1 MFRVL
6 YEERLYG
13 ERGKK
18 RDSLYNK
25 ALQNASARA
34 SRERERERE
43 RERGKLLLLRGTN
56 ERFYLDDDDDVR
68 REELHLKESF
78 HSFHSFIHSFI
89 RGTKKTE
96 REHIIQSRT
105 QTHIK
110 RNNNKRNMAQSA
122 LVVYLRKLLRVVNYL
137 LLFYGLAI
145 VVVSAELYFEWTKER
160 DSDETFNH
168 SHWVDPETGERLSYK
183 EIAEK
188 EPVFLYLFF
197 AIGLYVT
204 MVSWTGLWGVE
215 SPRNRCCLPF
225 YAHNL
230 LFMWMCSIVF
240 VGVAFSEKAR
250 DFVGAEHEHSI
261 KDITG
266 ATKKMYDTM
275 SENLFVVQIM
285 SLLLVFVQTTSLVL
299 TAALRR
305 AVSEYSSSAFE
316 ESDDEDEGEAESL
329 FFGNKNRNQNSSGG
343 SANFRDVESGH
354 SGGVGENDDDDDES
368 WSERMKLKYG
378 VDVSKYAHSPAR
390 PPPSHNKKKKYPGQ
404 SNPELAEKANFCGV
418 M

>member
-1 MFRVL
+1 
-6 YEERLYG
+6 
-13 ERGKK
+13 
-18 RDSLYNK
+18 
-25 ALQNASARA
+25 
-34 SRERERERE
+34 
-43 RERGKLLLLRGTN
+43 
-56 ERFYLDDDDDVR
+56 
-68 REELHLKESF
+68 
-78 HSFHSFIHSFI
+78 
-89 RGTKKTE
+89 
-96 REHIIQSRT
+96 
-105 QTHIK
+105 
-110 RNNNKRNMAQSA
+110 MAKSA
-122 LVVYLRKLLRVVNYL
+122 LVVYLRKLLRFVNYL

-145 VVVSAELYFEWTKER
+145 VVVSAELYFEWTQKER
-160 DSDETFNH
+160 DEKNEFLDDH
-168 SHWVDPETGERLSYK
+168 SHWVDPDTGERLSYK

-188 EPVFLYLFF
+188 EPVFLYLFV

-204 MVSWTGLWGVE
+204 VVSWTGLWGVE

-285 SLLLVFVQTTSLVL
+285 SLLLVFVQTASLVL

-329 FFGNKNRNQNSSGG
+329 FFGNKNRNRNSSG

-354 SGGVGENDDDDDES
+354 SGGVGENDDDDDDES

>member
-1 MFRVL
+1 MNDFIW
-6 YEERLYG
+6 
-13 ERGKK
+13 
-18 RDSLYNK
+18 
-25 ALQNASARA
+25 
-34 SRERERERE
+34 
-43 RERGKLLLLRGTN
+43 T
-56 ERFYLDDDDDVR
+56 DDDVR
-68 REELHLKESF
+68 REELHLKESL
-78 HSFHSFIHSFI
+78 SVPSIHSFIHP
-89 RGTKKTE
+89 RDKEDRE

-122 LVVYLRKLLRVVNYL
+122 LVVYLRKLSASSTTSSCSTASR
-137 LLFYGLAI
+137 I

-305 AVSEYSSSAFE
+305 AVSEYSSSALE
-316 ESDDEDEGEAESL
+316 EFGRRRRRRGGE
-329 FFGNKNRNQNSSGG
+329 FVF
-343 SANFRDVESGH
+343 
-354 SGGVGENDDDDDES
+354 
-368 WSERMKLKYG
+368 
-378 VDVSKYAHSPAR
+378 
-390 PPPSHNKKKKYPGQ
+390 
-404 SNPELAEKANFCGV
+404 
-418 M
+418 

>member
-1 MFRVL
+1 M
-6 YEERLYG
+6 
-13 ERGKK
+13 
-18 RDSLYNK
+18 
-25 ALQNASARA
+25 ASA
-34 SRERERERE
+34 
-43 RERGKLLLLRGTN
+43 L
-56 ERFYLDDDDDVR
+56 
-68 REELHLKESF
+68 
-78 HSFHSFIHSFI
+78 I
-89 RGTKKTE
+89 
-96 REHIIQSRT
+96 
-105 QTHIK
+105 
-110 RNNNKRNMAQSA
+110 
-122 LVVYLRKLLRVVNYL
+122 VYLRKLLRCTNYL

-145 VVVSAELYFEWTKER
+145 VIISCEFYFEWISEEEETSSSNLVEETTEEEEKNR
-160 DSDETFNH
+160 TFSDVA
-168 SHWVDPETGERLSYK
+168 SK
-183 EIAEK
+183 Q
-188 EPVFLYLFF
+188 PVFLYAFL
-197 AIGLYVT
+197 AIGVYVT
-204 MVSWTGLWGVE
+204 LVSWTGLWGVE

-230 LFMWMCSIVF
+230 LFMWVCSICACAI
-240 VGVAFSEKAR
+240 AFSETAR
-250 DFVGAEHEHSI
+250 DFVGKEHEQSSI

-266 ATKKMYDTM
+266 TTKKMYDTV

-285 SLLLVFVQTTSLVL
+285 SLVLVFVQTASLVL

-305 AVSEYSSSAFE
+305 AASEYSSSAFE

>member
-6 YEERLYG
+6 YEDGL

-18 RDSLYNK
+18 RERLKRSK
-25 ALQNASARA
+25 TQARA
-34 SRERERERE
+34 LSERERESAGKKKPSSSSRNE
-43 RERGKLLLLRGTN
+43 RTNERTN
-56 ERFYLDDDDDVR
+56 ERFYLDDDVR

-89 RGTKKTE
+89 HSSAGQRRQ
-96 REHIIQSRT
+96 RESTSSNRT
-105 QTHIK
+105 QTNIK
-110 RNNNKRNMAQSA
+110 HNKRNMAQSA

-160 DSDETFNH
+160 DSDETFKNH
-168 SHWVDPETGERLSYK
+168 SLVDPETGERLSYK

-354 SGGVGENDDDDDES
+354 SGGVGENDDDDDDES

>member
-1 MFRVL
+1 MAS
-6 YEERLYG
+6 
-13 ERGKK
+13 
-18 RDSLYNK
+18 SL
-25 ALQNASARA
+25 
-34 SRERERERE
+34 
-43 RERGKLLLLRGTN
+43 T
-56 ERFYLDDDDDVR
+56 
-68 REELHLKESF
+68 
-78 HSFHSFIHSFI
+78 
-89 RGTKKTE
+89 
-96 REHIIQSRT
+96 
-105 QTHIK
+105 
-110 RNNNKRNMAQSA
+110 
-122 LVVYLRKLLRVVNYL
+122 VYLRKLLRFTNYL

-145 VVVSAELYFEWTKER
+145 VVISCEFYFEWISENN
-160 DSDETFNH
+160 SDETASLVEEPTEENRTYADVA
-168 SHWVDPETGERLSYK
+168 S
-183 EIAEK
+183 K
-188 EPVFLYLFF
+188 EPVFLYLFL
-197 AIGLYVT
+197 AIGAYVT
-204 MVSWTGLWGVE
+204 LVSWTGLWGVE

-230 LFMWMCSIVF
+230 LFMWACSICVCA
-240 VGVAFSEKAR
+240 VAFSETAR
-250 DFVGAEHEHSI
+250 DFVGKEHEQSSI

-266 ATKKMYDTM
+266 TTKKMYDTM

-285 SLLLVFVQTTSLVL
+285 SLVLVFVQTASLVL

-329 FFGNKNRNQNSSGG
+329 CFGKNNRN
-343 SANFRDVESGH
+343 SANFRDVESAGNN
-354 SGGVGENDDDDDES
+354 GDEDDEDES

>member
-1 MFRVL
+1 M
-6 YEERLYG
+6 
-13 ERGKK
+13 
-18 RDSLYNK
+18 
-25 ALQNASARA
+25 ASA
-34 SRERERERE
+34 
-43 RERGKLLLLRGTN
+43 L
-56 ERFYLDDDDDVR
+56 
-68 REELHLKESF
+68 
-78 HSFHSFIHSFI
+78 I
-89 RGTKKTE
+89 
-96 REHIIQSRT
+96 
-105 QTHIK
+105 
-110 RNNNKRNMAQSA
+110 
-122 LVVYLRKLLRVVNYL
+122 VYLRKLLRCTNYL

-145 VVVSAELYFEWTKER
+145 VIISCEFYFEW
-160 DSDETFNH
+160 
-168 SHWVDPETGERLSYK
+168 
-183 EIAEK
+183 IAEEEETNSSSNLVVEEETTEEEK
-188 EPVFLYLFF
+188 NQTFSDVASKQPVFLYAFL
-197 AIGLYVT
+197 AIGVYVT
-204 MVSWTGLWGVE
+204 LVSWTGLWGVE

-230 LFMWMCSIVF
+230 LFMWVCSICACAI
-240 VGVAFSEKAR
+240 AFSETAR
-250 DFVGAEHEHSI
+250 DFVGKEHEQSSI

-266 ATKKMYDTM
+266 TTKKMYDTV

-285 SLLLVFVQTTSLVL
+285 SLVLVFVQTASLVL

-305 AVSEYSSSAFE
+305 AASEYSSSAFE

>member
-1 MFRVL
+1 M
-6 YEERLYG
+6 
-13 ERGKK
+13 
-18 RDSLYNK
+18 
-25 ALQNASARA
+25 ASA
-34 SRERERERE
+34 
-43 RERGKLLLLRGTN
+43 LT
-56 ERFYLDDDDDVR
+56 
-68 REELHLKESF
+68 
-78 HSFHSFIHSFI
+78 
-89 RGTKKTE
+89 
-96 REHIIQSRT
+96 
-105 QTHIK
+105 
-110 RNNNKRNMAQSA
+110 
-122 LVVYLRKLLRVVNYL
+122 VYLRKLLRFTNYL

-145 VVVSAELYFEWTKER
+145 VVISCEFYFEWISENN
-160 DSDETFNH
+160 SDETASLVEEPTEENRTYADVA
-168 SHWVDPETGERLSYK
+168 S
-183 EIAEK
+183 K
-188 EPVFLYLFF
+188 EPVFLYLFL
-197 AIGLYVT
+197 AIGAYVT
-204 MVSWTGLWGVE
+204 LVSWTGLWGVE

-230 LFMWMCSIVF
+230 LFMWACSICVCA
-240 VGVAFSEKAR
+240 VAFSETAR
-250 DFVGAEHEHSI
+250 DFVGKEHEQSSI

-266 ATKKMYDTM
+266 TTKKMYDTM

-285 SLLLVFVQTTSLVL
+285 SLVLVFVQTASLVL

-329 FFGNKNRNQNSSGG
+329 FFGKNNRN
-343 SANFRDVESGH
+343 SANFRDVESAGNN
-354 SGGVGENDDDDDES
+354 GDEDDEDES

>member
-1 MFRVL
+1 
-6 YEERLYG
+6 
-13 ERGKK
+13 
-18 RDSLYNK
+18 
-25 ALQNASARA
+25 
-34 SRERERERE
+34 
-43 RERGKLLLLRGTN
+43 
-56 ERFYLDDDDDVR
+56 
-68 REELHLKESF
+68 
-78 HSFHSFIHSFI
+78 
-89 RGTKKTE
+89 
-96 REHIIQSRT
+96 
-105 QTHIK
+105 
-110 RNNNKRNMAQSA
+110 MAQSA

-160 DSDETFNH
+160 DETFSKHH
-168 SHWVDPETGERLSYK
+168 SLVDPDTGERLSYK

-188 EPVFLYLFF
+188 EPVFLYLFV
-197 AIGLYVT
+197 AIGAYVT

-329 FFGNKNRNQNSSGG
+329 FFGNKNRNQHSSGG

>member
-96 REHIIQSRT
+96 RESTSSNRT

>member
-1 MFRVL
+1 MD
-6 YEERLYG
+6 EG
-13 ERGKK
+13 
-18 RDSLYNK
+18 
-25 ALQNASARA
+25 
-34 SRERERERE
+34 
-43 RERGKLLLLRGTN
+43 
-56 ERFYLDDDDDVR
+56 
-68 REELHLKESF
+68 
-78 HSFHSFIHSFI
+78 
-89 RGTKKTE
+89 
-96 REHIIQSRT
+96 
-105 QTHIK
+105 
-110 RNNNKRNMAQSA
+110 
-122 LVVYLRKLLRVVNYL
+122 
-137 LLFYGLAI
+137 
-145 VVVSAELYFEWTKER
+145 R

-230 LFMWMCSIVF
+230 LFMWMCSIVLSPASHF
-240 VGVAFSEKAR
+240 RKRSERLA
-250 DFVGAEHEHSI
+250 VAEHEHSI

-305 AVSEYSSSAFE
+305 SIEPEYSSAR
-316 ESDDEDEGEAESL
+316 L
-329 FFGNKNRNQNSSGG
+329 KNRTTKTKARRRVCFLEIRIEIRIVVVARILETWKVVIQEA
-343 SANFRDVESGH
+343 SAKMTTTTT
-354 SGGVGENDDDDDES
+354 S

-378 VDVSKYAHSPAR
+378 VDVSKYALFMAKR

>member
-1 MFRVL
+1 MAS
-6 YEERLYG
+6 
-13 ERGKK
+13 
-18 RDSLYNK
+18 SL
-25 ALQNASARA
+25 
-34 SRERERERE
+34 
-43 RERGKLLLLRGTN
+43 T
-56 ERFYLDDDDDVR
+56 
-68 REELHLKESF
+68 
-78 HSFHSFIHSFI
+78 
-89 RGTKKTE
+89 
-96 REHIIQSRT
+96 
-105 QTHIK
+105 
-110 RNNNKRNMAQSA
+110 
-122 LVVYLRKLLRVVNYL
+122 VYLRKLLRFTNYL

-145 VVVSAELYFEWTKER
+145 VVISCEFYFEWISENN
-160 DSDETFNH
+160 SDETASLVEEPTEENRTYADVA
-168 SHWVDPETGERLSYK
+168 S
-183 EIAEK
+183 K
-188 EPVFLYLFF
+188 EPVFLYLFL
-197 AIGLYVT
+197 AIGAYVT
-204 MVSWTGLWGVE
+204 LVSWTGLWGVE

-230 LFMWMCSIVF
+230 LFMWACSICVCA
-240 VGVAFSEKAR
+240 VAFSETAR
-250 DFVGAEHEHSI
+250 DFVGKEHEQSSI

-266 ATKKMYDTM
+266 TTKKMYDTM

-285 SLLLVFVQTTSLVL
+285 SLVLVFVQTASLVL

-329 FFGNKNRNQNSSGG
+329 FFGKNNRN
-343 SANFRDVESGH
+343 SANFRDVESAGNN
-354 SGGVGENDDDDDES
+354 GDEDDEDES

>member
-1 MFRVL
+1 
-6 YEERLYG
+6 
-13 ERGKK
+13 
-18 RDSLYNK
+18 
-25 ALQNASARA
+25 
-34 SRERERERE
+34 
-43 RERGKLLLLRGTN
+43 
-56 ERFYLDDDDDVR
+56 
-68 REELHLKESF
+68 
-78 HSFHSFIHSFI
+78 
-89 RGTKKTE
+89 
-96 REHIIQSRT
+96 
-105 QTHIK
+105 
-110 RNNNKRNMAQSA
+110 MASA
-122 LVVYLRKLLRVVNYL
+122 LVVYLRKLLRFVNYL

-145 VVVSAELYFEWTKER
+145 VVVSAELYFEWTRER
-160 DSDETFNH
+160 DEKFLDHH
-168 SHWVDPETGERLSYK
+168 SLVDPDTGERLSYK

-188 EPVFLYLFF
+188 EPVFLYLFV

-204 MVSWTGLWGVE
+204 VVSWTGLWGVE
-215 SPRNRCCLPF
+215 IPRNRCCLPF

-285 SLLLVFVQTTSLVL
+285 SLLLVFVQTASLVL

-329 FFGNKNRNQNSSGG
+329 FFGNKNRNRNSSG
-343 SANFRDVESGH
+343 SANFRDVEGGH
-354 SGGVGENDDDDDES
+354 SSVGEDDDDDDES

>member
-1 MFRVL
+1 M
-6 YEERLYG
+6 
-13 ERGKK
+13 
-18 RDSLYNK
+18 
-25 ALQNASARA
+25 ASA
-34 SRERERERE
+34 
-43 RERGKLLLLRGTN
+43 L
-56 ERFYLDDDDDVR
+56 
-68 REELHLKESF
+68 
-78 HSFHSFIHSFI
+78 I
-89 RGTKKTE
+89 
-96 REHIIQSRT
+96 
-105 QTHIK
+105 
-110 RNNNKRNMAQSA
+110 
-122 LVVYLRKLLRVVNYL
+122 VYLRKLLRCTNYL

-145 VVVSAELYFEWTKER
+145 VIIACEFYFEW
-160 DSDETFNH
+160 
-168 SHWVDPETGERLSYK
+168 
-183 EIAEK
+183 IAEEEETNSSSNLVVEETKK
-188 EPVFLYLFF
+188 EEKNQTFSDVASKQPVFLYAFL
-197 AIGLYVT
+197 AIGVYVT
-204 MVSWTGLWGVE
+204 LVSWTGLWGVE

-230 LFMWMCSIVF
+230 LFMWVCSICACA
-240 VGVAFSEKAR
+240 VAFSETAR
-250 DFVGAEHEHSI
+250 DFVGKEHEQSSI

-266 ATKKMYDTM
+266 TTKKMYDTV

-285 SLLLVFVQTTSLVL
+285 SLVLVFVQTASLVL

-305 AVSEYSSSAFE
+305 AASEYSSSAFE

>member
-1 MFRVL
+1 
-6 YEERLYG
+6 
-13 ERGKK
+13 
-18 RDSLYNK
+18 
-25 ALQNASARA
+25 
-34 SRERERERE
+34 
-43 RERGKLLLLRGTN
+43 
-56 ERFYLDDDDDVR
+56 
-68 REELHLKESF
+68 
-78 HSFHSFIHSFI
+78 
-89 RGTKKTE
+89 
-96 REHIIQSRT
+96 
-105 QTHIK
+105 
-110 RNNNKRNMAQSA
+110 MAQSA

-160 DSDETFNH
+160 DSDDETFKNH

>member
-1 MFRVL
+1 M
-6 YEERLYG
+6 
-13 ERGKK
+13 
-18 RDSLYNK
+18 
-25 ALQNASARA
+25 ASA
-34 SRERERERE
+34 
-43 RERGKLLLLRGTN
+43 L
-56 ERFYLDDDDDVR
+56 
-68 REELHLKESF
+68 
-78 HSFHSFIHSFI
+78 I
-89 RGTKKTE
+89 
-96 REHIIQSRT
+96 
-105 QTHIK
+105 
-110 RNNNKRNMAQSA
+110 
-122 LVVYLRKLLRVVNYL
+122 VYLRKLLRCTNYL

-145 VVVSAELYFEWTKER
+145 VIISCEFYFEWISEEEETSSSNLVEETTEEEEKNR
-160 DSDETFNH
+160 GTFSDVA
-168 SHWVDPETGERLSYK
+168 SK
-183 EIAEK
+183 Q
-188 EPVFLYLFF
+188 PVFLYAFL
-197 AIGLYVT
+197 AIGVYVT
-204 MVSWTGLWGVE
+204 LVSWTGLWGVE

-230 LFMWMCSIVF
+230 LFMWVCSICACAI
-240 VGVAFSEKAR
+240 AFSETAR
-250 DFVGAEHEHSI
+250 DFVGKEHEQSSI

-266 ATKKMYDTM
+266 TTKKMYDTV

-285 SLLLVFVQTTSLVL
+285 SLVLVFVQTASLVL

-305 AVSEYSSSAFE
+305 AASEYSSSAFE

-390 PPPSHNKKKKYPGQ
+390 PPPSRNKKKKYPGQ